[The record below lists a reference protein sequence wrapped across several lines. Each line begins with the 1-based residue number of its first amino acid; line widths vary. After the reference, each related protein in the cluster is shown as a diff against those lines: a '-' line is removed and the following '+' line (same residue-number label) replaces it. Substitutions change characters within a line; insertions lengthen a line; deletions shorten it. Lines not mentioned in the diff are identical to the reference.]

1 MVGATREIVRVNR
14 GAHTRART
22 RNRGLR
28 KIVVSRWAVSVL
40 VSAALATPATGQ
52 TRVWRCEEA
61 DGQSYHT
68 KIERDTEGKNCT
80 PVTGAHS
87 VPPYAATS
95 VQPQTKTRRQQDDSR
110 VFGSGFVV
118 SVKGEVITNAH
129 VVRSCRSVQIS
140 LGGAEKV
147 PGLVEARDEKADL
160 ALVRAARPLGQPVA
174 LRVGRPLATGEP
186 VLAFGFPLIG
196 LLAQQ
201 LAVTPGIV
209 SSTAGIQ
216 GDTSHTQVTNPVQ
229 PGNSGGPLV
238 DSFGAVVGVIVAK
251 LNALRVAQ
259 LTGDVPQNV
268 TFAIK
273 ADVLSGFLA
282 RSQTAYR
289 VASIGEQLDTVEL
302 TKRAKS
308 YTVLIACE

>member
-22 RNRGLR
+22 PTRGLR
-28 KIVVSRWAVSVL
+28 KIVVSGWAVAL
-40 VSAALATPATGQ
+40 LASAALAAPAAGQ
-52 TRVWRCEEA
+52 TKLWRCEEA
-61 DGQSYHT
+61 NGQSYYT
-68 KIERDTEGKNCT
+68 NMERGPGGKHCT
-80 PVTGAHS
+80 PVTGTDS
-87 VPPYAATS
+87 VPRYSATPA
-95 VQPQTKTRRQQDDSR
+95 QPRIKTRLQQDDSR

-118 SVKGEVITNAH
+118 SVKGEVVTNEH
-129 VVRSCRSVQIS
+129 VVRSCRSVHIA
-140 LGGAEKV
+140 LGGAERG

-174 LRVGRPLATGEP
+174 LRVGRPLSTGEP
-186 VLAFGFPLIG
+186 VLAFGFPLTG
-196 LLAQQ
+196 LIAQQ
-201 LAVTPGIV
+201 RNVTPGIV

-216 GDTSHTQVTNPVQ
+216 GDTSQTQITNPVQ

-251 LNALRVAQ
+251 LNSVRVAQ
-259 LTGDVPQNV
+259 LTGDVPQNI

-282 RSQTAYR
+282 RSQIAYR
-289 VASIGEQLDTVEL
+289 VASMGEQLDAVEL
-302 TKRAKS
+302 TKRARN
-308 YTVLIACE
+308 YTV

>member
-22 RNRGLR
+22 PTRGLR
-28 KIVVSRWAVSVL
+28 KIVVSGWAVAL
-40 VSAALATPATGQ
+40 LASAALGAPAAGPTKL
-52 TRVWRCEEA
+52 WRCAEA
-61 DGQSYHT
+61 DGQSYYT
-68 KIERDTEGKNCT
+68 NMERAIGGKHCT
-80 PVTGAHS
+80 PVTGTDS
-87 VPPYAATS
+87 VPRYSATQS
-95 VQPQTKTRRQQDDSR
+95 QPRIKTRLQQDDSR

-118 SVKGEVITNAH
+118 SVKGDVVTNAH
-129 VVRSCRSVQIS
+129 VVRSCRSVHIA
-140 LGGAEKV
+140 LGGGEKV

-174 LRVGRPLATGEP
+174 LRVSRPLATGEP
-186 VLAFGFPLIG
+186 VLAFGFPPAG
-196 LLAQQ
+196 LVAQQ
-201 LAVTPGIV
+201 LNVTPGIV
-209 SSTAGIQ
+209 SSTQ
-216 GDTSHTQVTNPVQ
+216 GDASHTQITNPVQ

-259 LTGDVPQNV
+259 LTGDAPQNIA
-268 TFAIK
+268 FAIR

-289 VASIGEQLDTVEL
+289 VASTAEQLDTVEL
-302 TKRAKS
+302 TKRARN
-308 YTVLIACE
+308 YTVLVVCE